1 MKGRLCVTAHP
12 MGCTANVE
20 EQIRRVTGRPP
31 VAGARRVLIVGSS
44 NGLGLS
50 TRIAA
55 AFGSRASTVGVG
67 LEREATPTRT
77 ATAGWYNC
85 AAFER
90 AALAEGLSARTVIGD
105 AFTDGTKAETVDAI
119 RRGPGA
125 VDLVVYSLAA
135 PRRRDPETGVV
146 HQSVLKPIGAP
157 FTGKT
162 YDFAS
167 GEVGEQTLAPA
178 DDAEIRDTVAVMG
191 GEDWSRW
198 IRTLRAEG
206 VLAPGATTVAYSYIG
221 QESLAPTYRAGT
233 MGRAKEHLEATARA
247 LDAEGLRARVAVMK
261 AMVTQSSV
269 AIPMSTLYTMI
280 LARVM
285 REYDVYEDPIDQVY
299 RLLAGHL
306 AERPGDKLGDKP
318 EDGPAGFDSAG
329 FDFAGFDDEGR
340 IRLDDLELR
349 EDVQREVDRRLALA
363 TTANLDELADREGF
377 HSDVL
382 RLYGFGHPDVDYSAD
397 VDPVLGIPS
406 MN

>member
-1 MKGRLCVTAHP
+1 MTP
-12 MGCTANVE
+12 
-20 EQIRRVTGRPP
+20 
-31 VAGARRVLIVGSS
+31 
-44 NGLGLS
+44 S
-50 TRIAA
+50 TD
-55 AFGSRASTVGVG
+55 
-67 LEREATPTRT
+67 E
-77 ATAGWYNC
+77 
-85 AAFER
+85 
-90 AALAEGLSARTVIGD
+90 
-105 AFTDGTKAETVDAI
+105 TKAETVDAI

-135 PRRRDPETGVV
+135 PRRRDPETEVV

-157 FTGKT
+157 FTGKV
-162 YDFAS
+162 YDFARR
-167 GEVGEQTLAPA
+167 EVGEQTLAPA

-198 IRTLRAEG
+198 ISTLRAEG

-247 LDAEGLRARVAVMK
+247 LDAEGLRAHVAVMK

-280 LARVM
+280 LAKVM
-285 REYDVYEDPIDQVY
+285 REYDVYEEPIDQVY

-306 AERPGDKLGDKP
+306 ADQP
-318 EDGPAGFDSAG
+318 EDESVGRQAE
-329 FDFAGFDDEGR
+329 FDDEGR

-377 HSDVL
+377 HGDVL
-382 RLYGFGHPDVDYSAD
+382 RLYGFDRPDVDYSAD
-397 VDPVLGIPS
+397 VNPVLGIPS
-406 MN
+406 TN